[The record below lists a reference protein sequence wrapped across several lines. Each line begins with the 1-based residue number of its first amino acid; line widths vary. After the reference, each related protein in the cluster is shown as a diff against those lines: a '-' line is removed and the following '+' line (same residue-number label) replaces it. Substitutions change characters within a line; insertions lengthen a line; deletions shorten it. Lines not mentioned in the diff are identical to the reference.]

1 MTHDIKRVCV
11 VGAGLAGLACALAA
25 SARGVHVEL
34 FDEAGALSALPAHVE
49 VVPSMLRD
57 LVRLGV
63 GDDCVREGFAY
74 SGIDIIDRQGQR
86 LDQLP
91 TQRLAGP
98 RYPAAIGIGHGML
111 HQILERA
118 ALAHGVS
125 LHRSAEVVAVES
137 RGDGASLRLASGEAV
152 ATDFVLLAVGA
163 SSPLRAMVFPGA
175 SAADP
180 VGQVWWYTLARR
192 PVDLDRPCVAIGAE
206 GRKVVLVP
214 VRADTAGLVL
224 VEPSSDVPSALPD
237 KVAAHLRE
245 VISAFPQRVRG
256 LLSQLGDDMPFAM
269 RPARAG
275 LLPAPWHRDCV
286 IAVGDCAHA
295 LPPHFGQAAAQAIED
310 AVVFG
315 DLLGRAADRCALGA
329 MFGERRIPRA
339 RRVHELTTKAARW
352 DLHPESATDLRELMQ
367 SLAQTVAQPA

>member
-1 MTHDIKRVCV
+1 MKHGIKRVCV

-25 SARGVHVEL
+25 SARGVHVDL
-34 FDEAGALSALPAHVE
+34 FDAAEAPSALPAHVE

-57 LVRLGV
+57 LVGLGV

-74 SGIDIIDRQGQR
+74 DGIDIIDRQGQR

-91 TQRLAGP
+91 TERLAGP
-98 RYPAAIGIGHGML
+98 RYPAAIGIGHGAL
-111 HQILERA
+111 HRLLERA
-118 ALAHGVS
+118 ALARGVS
-125 LHRSAEVVAVES
+125 LHRGAEVVSVES
-137 RGDGASLRLASGEAV
+137 QAERASLRLASGESVSA
-152 ATDFVLLAVGA
+152 DFVLLAVGA
-163 SSPLRAMVFPGA
+163 SSPLRAMFFPGA
-175 SAADP
+175 SPADP

-224 VEPSSDVPSALPD
+224 VEPASDAPVASPD
-237 KVAAHLRE
+237 KAAAHIRK
-245 VISAFPQRVRG
+245 VMGAFPPRVRG
-256 LLSQLGDDMPFAM
+256 LVRQLGDDMPFAM
-269 RPARAG
+269 RAARAG
-275 LLPAPWHRDCV
+275 LLSAPWNRDCV
-286 IAVGDCAHA
+286 IAVGECAHA

-315 DLLGRAADRCALGA
+315 DLLNTAADRTVLGA
-329 MFGERRIPRA
+329 MFTERRMPRV